1 MKESYQI
8 LKFTNRDIW
17 AIPQSSRSQFQ
28 QQQQQQQLNSTPPLT
43 TAKHLTEETDDQS

>member
-8 LKFTNRDIW
+8 LKFTNRDIG

-28 QQQQQQQLNSTPPLT
+28 QQQQQQLNSTPQLT